1 MQCTLTR
8 GSHPAHLAGT
18 QSRNQRIPN
27 SNGPKT
33 HFMSFNLSSAGFTG
47 AQSKRDKSIQH
58 MCVCV
63 LVCVFIYLFKDVFK
77 ILLKHHL
84 FISHS
89 MSLENTAAPS
99 RKFTS
104 SHSPKFGSLLK
115 LGYKRLP
122 KNWTTTKHQWSFKTL
137 RKLMVV

>member
-1 MQCTLTR
+1 M
-8 GSHPAHLAGT
+8 PA
-18 QSRNQRIPN
+18 SRVLKVKGI
-27 SNGPKT
+27 KVY
-33 HFMSFNLSSAGFTG
+33 
-47 AQSKRDKSIQH
+47 IYV
-58 MCVCV
+58 CVCSS
-63 LVCVFIYLFKDVFK
+63 VCVCLSICLKTYSKYIK

-104 SHSPKFGSLLK
+104 SHSPKFGSLVK
-115 LGYKRLP
+115 LGYKTQP

-137 RKLMVV
+137 RKLMVVWIKRKRMVDFNLNNHIQPRVSQQKPLKNPTKAH